1 MRISDWSSDVCSSDL
16 VGRAAE
22 RRDQGVRR
30 RVVHEIHLED
40 RDPFD
45 RLAGEQVDAGDAG
58 ARVRLAYDLR
68 PAAGRD
74 SQIAHG
80 ARPYEAADF
89 LGTLDQLVG
98 GTRRITLSLRA
109 PENGAGKMK
118 SDVERVGEERG
129 RSVYV

>member
-1 MRISDWSSDVCSSDL
+1 MADGVRRHVRQDE

-74 SQIAHG
+74 AQVDHG
-80 ARPYEAADF
+80 ERLVEEAEF
-89 LGTLDQLVG
+89 LVEPDQLG
-98 GTRRITLSLRA
+98 G
-109 PENGAGKMK
+109 GAGTI
-118 SDVERVGEERG
+118 
-129 RSVYV
+129 RSEASSGGKECVSTSRSRWTRYV